1 MNHAPKITAFHQKLP
16 IVLQL
21 QFPIV
26 MNVIPCHTLAQNVLR
41 TTYSQTISFFVQAIA
56 YGMNVKF

>member
-1 MNHAPKITAFHQKLP
+1 MKFP
-16 IVLQL
+16 IALQL
-21 QFPIV
+21 QFSVV
-26 MNVIPCHTLAQNVLR
+26 MNVILRHTLALNALK